1 MFDKILIANR
11 GEIACR
17 VIKTA
22 RRMGIRTVAVYSA
35 ADATALHVQMADE
48 AVFLGDA
55 PPRDSYL
62 AVEKVVAACVRT
74 GAQAVHPGYGFL
86 SENAAFAEALAAA
99 GVVFIG
105 PPVAAIEAMG
115 SKAESKRLMAQA
127 GVPLVP
133 GYHGHDQSDERLTAE
148 AEAIGYPLLV
158 KASAGGGGKGMRVVS
173 ALAELPAALAGA
185 RREALAAFGDDSLLL
200 EKYLDHPRH
209 VEMQVFGDQHG
220 NYVHLFERDCSL
232 QRRHQKVIEEAPA
245 PDLPPAIR
253 QALGEAA
260 VAAARAVGY
269 VGAGTVEFLYQ
280 DEAFYFIEMNT
291 RLQVEHPVTEM
302 ISGQDLVEW
311 QLRVAAGQP
320 LPCRQDQL
328 QPRGHAFEAR
338 LYAEDPHKDFLPATG
353 TLRRLRPP
361 VETATVRV
369 DSGVVEG
376 DTVSVHYD
384 PMLAKLIVWG
394 EDRATAL
401 RSLRRAL
408 AEYQIVGVAS
418 NLAFLQAV
426 AAHPAFAVSAVS
438 TKFLDQNRAALVPPP
453 PPVPAELLVCAI
465 LEVFYRHR
473 QAVAGQAA
481 ASADPWSPWASGDGW
496 RMNDDN
502 HFDLTLLDGDQRQT
516 LVLHFRAADQYQV
529 DVAGQT
535 WPVVVRQAGQ
545 GEVVAEIN
553 GLRHHLS
560 VIFEGAELVLVA
572 QGLHHRIVVDI
583 PGDHDGDDSAAT
595 GLVVAP
601 MPGKV
606 TQVMV
611 QAGQQVDK
619 GQPLVILE
627 AMKMEHTLLAPFKG
641 MVTEVF
647 YTASEQVTE
656 GAQLLIVELLE

>member
-22 RRMGIRTVAVYSA
+22 RRMGIRTVAVYSS

-62 AVEKVVAACVRT
+62 AVEKVVAACART

-133 GYHGHDQSDERLTAE
+133 GYHGHDQSDGRLTAE

-353 TLRRLRPP
+353 TLQRLRPP

-408 AEYQIVGVAS
+408 ADYQIVGVAS

-438 TKFLDQNRAALVPPP
+438 TKFLDQNRAALVPPA
-453 PPVPAELLVCAI
+453 PPVPAELLVCAA

-473 QAVAGQAA
+473 QAMAAQAA

-560 VIFEGAELVLVA
+560 VIFEGSELVLVA

-583 PGDHDGDDSAAT
+583 LGDHDGDDSAAT

-627 AMKMEHTLLAPFKG
+627 AMKMEHTMLAPFKG